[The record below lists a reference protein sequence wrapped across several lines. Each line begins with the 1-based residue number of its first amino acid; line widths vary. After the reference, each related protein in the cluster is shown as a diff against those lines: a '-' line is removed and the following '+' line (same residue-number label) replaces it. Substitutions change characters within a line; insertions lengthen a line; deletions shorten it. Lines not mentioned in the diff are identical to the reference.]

1 METIA
6 EFYGRYV
13 WHEGKTFLAVT
24 CKVGEKIIGRK
35 IAVMDIEE
43 VDADNREGHKYFGD
57 VV

>member
-13 WHEGKTFLAVT
+13 WHEGKTWLAATV
-24 CKVGEKIIGRK
+24 KVGEKIVGRK
-35 IAVMDIEE
+35 LLVMDLEE
-43 VDADNREGHKYFGD
+43 VDNQSKGQKFFGD